1 LKYFVTNAVLV
12 QHDGTEYK
20 LNNYDLIDEFDKEK
34 FSTIEAGNIPG
45 AHYTKLKFYVG
56 LDKKRNHEGAQDG
69 DLDPLYNM
77 IWSWNTGYIFLKH
90 EGQLITPTNDTVVM
104 QYHIATDDALRQIE
118 VPIDLT
124 VEGNPIQLNLQFDLN
139 KIYNAPKV
147 DINTQPIMHS
157 GAGDRGI
164 MNAVADNLSDAFIFV
179 NNMVRLTPSSEL
191 KKGISNCSLPIF
203 SSTTLK
209 AFLSNC
215 SSNDETVSSSGEKAS
230 SLENFAFNLC
240 VESNKFLILSLNSFK
255 LNGLLI

>member
-1 LKYFVTNAVLV
+1 MKQLLFLLIGISIVSFSCKKKSKDRSVSIAFKNTVDGLPIEKDKLIYSNVAGNKYSVSLLKYFVTNAVLV

-56 LDKKRNHEGAQDG
+56 LDKIRNHEGAQDG

-104 QYHIATDDALRQIE
+104 QYHIATDEALRQIE
-118 VPIDLT
+118 VPIDMT
-124 VEGNPIQLNLQFDLN
+124 VKGNNVQLNIQFDLN

-157 GAGDRGI
+157 TGASDRAT
-164 MNAVADNLSDAFIFV
+164 MNAVADNFSDAFMFV
-179 NNMVRLTPSSEL
+179 NTV
-191 KKGISNCSLPIF
+191 
-203 SSTTLK
+203 TL
-209 AFLSNC
+209 
-215 SSNDETVSSSGEKAS
+215 GE
-230 SLENFAFNLC
+230 
-240 VESNKFLILSLNSFK
+240 
-255 LNGLLI
+255 